1 MPLGKSSW
9 EFWDPGLG
17 AAAAVAHPPDSRHS
31 RPLLLTR
38 PGRPRRPSIK
48 AIPRPTAHYMAF
60 GNKTRRLTYAHL
72 CTLSELI
79 NHPPCF

>member
-1 MPLGKSSW
+1 MPLRKSSW

-38 PGRPRRPSIK
+38 PRRPSIK

-60 GNKTRRLTYAHL
+60 GNNTGYDAQ
-72 CTLSELI
+72 
-79 NHPPCF
+79 